1 MNELRNVG
9 LEESS
14 DDLMLLSDGDLFRA
28 LVAAKKDCEKEND
41 ENAVSLD
48 RLVDCFKKR
57 VANEISVKKNTVI
70 LYREEAAS
78 ALANGKTVP
87 EVYYHHFTEDL
98 KAFLG
103 EKDGYS
109 EVVAIYRRIKPCVCG
124 GTPELHDYE
133 TMGSGYYEIR
143 CKSCPRSVIRGPE
156 QVEISGWDDLLEAC
170 IRDWNEG
177 LYL

>member
-1 MNELRNVG
+1 MNEIRNVG

-28 LVAAKKDCEKEND
+28 IVAAKKDCEKEND

-57 VANEISVKKNTVI
+57 VTNEISVKKNTVI

-156 QVEISGWDDLLEAC
+156 QVEIRSWDDLLEAC
-170 IRDWNEG
+170 ISDWNEG
-177 LYL
+177 RH

>member
-1 MNELRNVG
+1 MVKRGILYRIHMYFEGKRIWKAKMSYPLTIRIASDPERVG
-9 LEESS
+9 NQEESS
-14 DDLMLLSDGDLFRA
+14 EDLMLLSDGDLFRA

-41 ENAVSLD
+41 ENAVSMD

-70 LYREEAAS
+70 LYKEEAAS

-87 EVYYHHFTEDL
+87 EVYYHHFAEDI

-103 EKDGYS
+103 EKDSYD
-109 EVVAIYRRIKPCVCG
+109 EVAAIYRRIKPCICG
-124 GTPELHDYE
+124 GTPELHDHE

-143 CKSCPRSVIRGPE
+143 
-156 QVEISGWDDLLEAC
+156 
-170 IRDWNEG
+170 
-177 LYL
+177 